1 MPKQAPSCSQQ
12 PRRPPVTLEARPPAL
27 GDPLGPRR
35 APSPL
40 ECRKEAAAR
49 LWCLPS
55 VADRIA
61 LIHIRKGED
70 VLLVSVEEWLQTT
83 AKAAESAGT

>member
-1 MPKQAPSCSQQ
+1 M
-12 PRRPPVTLEARPPAL
+12 RPPIALEARPLAQ
-27 GDPLGPRR
+27 GYSLGPGG

-40 ECRKEAAAR
+40 RGRREAAVS

-55 VADRIA
+55 VADRTA
-61 LIHIRKGED
+61 FVHIRKGED
-70 VLLVSVEEWLQTT
+70 ALLVSVEEWLQTT